1 MGQTGFERFGRW
13 TLDFERWTLSMHLS
27 PTTEQ
32 QELKDAVRRFCD
44 EQITPERL
52 AAWEK
57 ERRGLDDA
65 CWRSIAALGWF
76 GLGVPAA
83 AGGSGLGL
91 VEVACVLEECAR
103 GLVPRRVIN
112 AIRGAFAVG
121 QLSPQHNELPALAR
135 GERTVALA
143 FDEQQARDPHAYKT
157 EIRADAGTSV
167 LNGEKWYVADGAS
180 ADWHVVAAREAGGLS
195 LVMVPADSASMTVL
209 RTFDGE
215 RQTVVNYSGV
225 RIAHRLG
232 VAGQAGEVFDRVRR
246 AQAALALGEMIGG
259 MDAVLAMTVAYVKER
274 EQFGQKIAVFQ
285 AVQHQVAD
293 MATALTA
300 GRHLAWQA
308 ITRLAAGT
316 EQGGELETAAAFV
329 GQAFKRLSLSAHH
342 LHGGAGYVIEHPLHY
357 HAERAQALCIRY
369 APEAPALAAIA
380 MTLLG

>member
-1 MGQTGFERFGRW
+1 
-13 TLDFERWTLSMHLS
+13 MHLS

-57 ERRGLDDA
+57 EPRGVDDA

-76 GLGVPAA
+76 GLGVPVA

-112 AIRGAFAVG
+112 AIRGACALG
-121 QLSPQHNELPALAR
+121 QVDGQHNALPALAR
-135 GERTVALA
+135 GEETVALA
-143 FDEQQARDPHAYKT
+143 FDEQHTRDPQAYAT
-157 EIRADAGTSV
+157 QIRVQRGAAVIS
-167 LNGEKWYVADGAS
+167 GEKWYVADGAQ
-180 ADWHVVAAREAGGLS
+180 ATWHLVAAREDGGVS
-195 LVMVPADSASMTVL
+195 LVLVPADSVRLSAL

-215 RQTVVNYSGV
+215 RQA
-225 RIAHRLG
+225 IARYERVPVAQRLG
-232 VAGQAGEVFDRVRR
+232 VAGSAGAVFERVRR
-246 AQAALALGEMIGG
+246 QQAALALAEMIGG
-259 MDAVLAMTVAYVKER
+259 MEGALAMTVAYVKER

-285 AVQHQVAD
+285 AVQHQIAD
-293 MATALTA
+293 MATAFTSA
-300 GRHLAWQA
+300 RHLTWQA

-316 EQGGELETAAAFV
+316 EEGGELETAAAFV

-342 LHGGAGYVIEHPLHY
+342 LHGGAGYVVEHPLHY

-380 MTLLG
+380 ASLLDINGVAVTAPAPPSSAAP